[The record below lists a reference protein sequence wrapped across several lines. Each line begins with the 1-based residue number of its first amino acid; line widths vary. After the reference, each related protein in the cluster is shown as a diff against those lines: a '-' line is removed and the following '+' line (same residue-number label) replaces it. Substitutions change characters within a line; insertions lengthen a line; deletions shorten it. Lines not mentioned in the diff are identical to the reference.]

1 MKSLSRAGK
10 ILWTGFCINL
20 AIGILYAWSVF
31 KKSLVVDSGWSNA
44 DATLPYT
51 VAIVVFAAALLV
63 AGILQDKIGPRKV
76 LILGTSLV
84 GTGMILSGWVATP
97 AALVMTFGVIVGSG
111 IGFGYACLSPAAM
124 KWFHPSKKG
133 FVNGVITAGFGLGA
147 VYLAPLTA
155 KLIELFGIQISFM
168 VLGGAVIAIAVPLAC
183 TITNPPKDYTPEA
196 PTNAQAGAATSVKL
210 NDISWTAMLK
220 TPQFYF
226 MWIMFAFASSAGLMV
241 IGNITSIALTQ
252 ASITDAAYLV
262 GIVAI
267 FNCLGRIGGGMLS
280 DKVGGVRTLMLAFV
294 LQGINMLMFASYSTE
309 FTMIIGAV
317 LAGVGY
323 GILLSVF
330 PSLTAEFYGLK
341 NYGTNYGVLYTAW
354 GISGFIGPVIA
365 AFAVDATGSYS
376 YAYQAS
382 AVMVAIALVLAF
394 LTKPVVNDDDNSAP
408 QEALA

>member
-1 MKSLSRAGK
+1 MQSLSKAGK

-31 KKSLVVDSGWSNA
+31 KKSLVIDYGWSNA

-63 AGILQDKIGPRKV
+63 AGILQDKMGPRKV

-84 GTGMILSGWVATP
+84 GLGMILSGLVASP
-97 AALVMTFGVIVGSG
+97 LALVLTFGVVVGTG

-124 KWFHPSKKG
+124 KWFHPSRKG

-147 VYLAPLTA
+147 VYLAPLTSQ
-155 KLIELFGIQISFM
+155 LIETLGIQYSFM
-168 VLGGAVIAIAVPLAC
+168 VLGVAVIIIAVPLAC
-183 TITNPPKDYTPEA
+183 TINNPPEGYQPEA
-196 PTNAQAGAATSVKL
+196 PKNDNLATAESSKPK
-210 NDISWTAMLK
+210 DITWKAMLK

-226 MWIMFAFASSAGLMV
+226 MWVMFAFASSAGLMV

-252 ASITDAAYLV
+252 ANISDSAYLV

-267 FNCLGRIGGGMLS
+267 FNCLGRMGGGILS
-280 DKVGGVRTLMLAFV
+280 DKIGGVRTLMLAFV
-294 LQGINMLMFASYSTE
+294 LQGCNMLMFASYSTE
-309 FTMIIGAV
+309 ITLIIGAV
-317 LAGVGY
+317 VAGVGY

-365 AFAVDATGSYS
+365 AFAVDTSGSYTL
-376 YAYQAS
+376 AYSAS
-382 AVMVAIALVLAF
+382 AVMVGIALALAVM
-394 LTKPVVNDDDNSAP
+394 TKPVGTTRSEVE
-408 QEALA
+408 QEVALA

>member
-1 MKSLSRAGK
+1 MQSLSKAGK

-20 AIGILYAWSVF
+20 AIGILYAWSFF
-31 KKSLVVDSGWSNA
+31 KKSLVIDYGWSNA

-63 AGILQDKIGPRKV
+63 AGILQDKMGPRKV

-84 GTGMILSGWVATP
+84 GLGMMLSGLVASP
-97 AALVMTFGVIVGSG
+97 LALVLTFGVVVGTV

-124 KWFHPSKKG
+124 KWFHPSRKG

-147 VYLAPLTA
+147 VYLAPLTSQ
-155 KLIELFGIQISFM
+155 LIETLGIQYSFM
-168 VLGGAVIAIAVPLAC
+168 VLGAAVIIIAVPLAC
-183 TITNPPKDYTPEA
+183 TINNPPEGYQPEA
-196 PTNAQAGAATSVKL
+196 PKNESLTTANGIKPK
-210 NDISWTAMLK
+210 DITWKAMLK

-252 ASITDAAYLV
+252 ANISDSAYLV

-267 FNCLGRIGGGMLS
+267 FNCLGRMGGGILS
-280 DKVGGVRTLMLAFV
+280 DKIGGVRTLMVAFV
-294 LQGINMLMFASYSTE
+294 LQGTNMMMFASYSTE
-309 FTMIIGAV
+309 ITLIIGAIA
-317 LAGVGY
+317 AGVGY

-365 AFAVDATGSYS
+365 AFAVDTSGSYTL
-376 YAYQAS
+376 AYSAS
-382 AVMVAIALVLAF
+382 AVMVGIALALAF
-394 LTKPVVNDDDNSAP
+394 MTKPVGSTQPDIE
-408 QEALA
+408 QEVGLA

>member
-1 MKSLSRAGK
+1 MQSLSKAGK

-31 KKSLVVDSGWSNA
+31 KKSLVIDYGWSNA

-51 VAIVVFAAALLV
+51 VAIVVFAAALLI

-76 LILGTSLV
+76 LIMGTSLV
-84 GTGMILSGWVATP
+84 GLGMILSGLVASP
-97 AALVMTFGVIVGSG
+97 IALVLTFGVVVGTG

-124 KWFHPSKKG
+124 KWFHPSRKG

-147 VYLAPLTA
+147 VYLAPLTSQ
-155 KLIELFGIQISFM
+155 LIETFGIQYSFM
-168 VLGGAVIAIAVPLAC
+168 VLGAAVIIIAVPLAC
-183 TITNPPKDYTPEA
+183 TINNPPEGYQPEA
-196 PTNAQAGAATSVKL
+196 PKNESLATTDSGKPK
-210 NDISWTAMLK
+210 DITWKAMLK

-226 MWIMFAFASSAGLMV
+226 MWVMFAFASSAGLMV

-252 ASITDAAYLV
+252 ANISDSAYLV

-267 FNCLGRIGGGMLS
+267 FNCLGRMGGGILS
-280 DKVGGVRTLMLAFV
+280 DKIGGVRTLMLAFV
-294 LQGINMLMFASYSTE
+294 LQGCNMLMFAGYSTE
-309 FTMIIGAV
+309 ITLIIGAV
-317 LAGVGY
+317 VAGAGY

-365 AFAVDATGSYS
+365 AFAVDTSGSYTL
-376 YAYQAS
+376 AYSAS
-382 AVMVAIALVLAF
+382 AVMVGIALALAF
-394 LTKPVVNDDDNSAP
+394 ITRPVGSTHQDIE
-408 QEALA
+408 QEVALA

>member
-1 MKSLSRAGK
+1 MQSLSKAGK

-31 KKSLVVDSGWSNA
+31 KKSLVIDYGWSNA

-63 AGILQDKIGPRKV
+63 AGILQDKMGPRKV

-84 GTGMILSGWVATP
+84 GLGMMLSGLVASP
-97 AALVMTFGVIVGSG
+97 LALVLTFGVVVGTG

-124 KWFHPSKKG
+124 KWFHPSRKG

-147 VYLAPLTA
+147 VYLAPLTSQ
-155 KLIELFGIQISFM
+155 LIETLGIQYSFM
-168 VLGGAVIAIAVPLAC
+168 VLGAAVIIIAVPLAC
-183 TITNPPKDYTPEA
+183 TINNPPEGYQPEA
-196 PTNAQAGAATSVKL
+196 PKNESLTTANSIKPK
-210 NDISWTAMLK
+210 DITWKAMLK

-226 MWIMFAFASSAGLMV
+226 MWVMFAFASSAGLMV

-252 ASITDAAYLV
+252 ANISDSAYLV

-267 FNCLGRIGGGMLS
+267 FNCLGRMGGGILS
-280 DKVGGVRTLMLAFV
+280 DKIGGVRTLMVAFV
-294 LQGINMLMFASYSTE
+294 LQGANMMMFASYSTE
-309 FTMIIGAV
+309 ITLIIGAIA
-317 LAGVGY
+317 AGVGY

-365 AFAVDATGSYS
+365 AFAVDTSGSYTL
-376 YAYQAS
+376 AYSAS
-382 AVMVAIALVLAF
+382 AVMVGIALALAF
-394 LTKPVVNDDDNSAP
+394 MTKPVGSTQPDIE
-408 QEALA
+408 QEVALA